1 MSRQGALEDERG
13 FTLAEVVVVIILMGI
28 LFTIATSTWFGVI
41 DSRRVDSATY
51 EVAAALRSAHTQA
64 TNRLAN
70 YSFVVPTNG
79 SSTYQIGP
87 TGGTL
92 VTKTLPEG
100 TQIASATNIVF
111 KANGEAQVASGAPS
125 PITIELSKD
134 TTNNHT
140 VQFNSTTSRVKVVL

>member
-1 MSRQGALEDERG
+1 MSRQGAWKGQQG
-13 FTLAEVVVVIILMGI
+13 FTLIELLIVIVIMGMIL
-28 LFTIATSTWFGVI
+28 TIATSSWFGVI
-41 DSRRVDSATY
+41 DSRRVDSATNQ
-51 EVAAALRSAHTQA
+51 VAAALRTEHTRA

-70 YSFVVPTNG
+70 YSFVVPNDN

-92 VTKTLPEG
+92 ATETLPEG

>member
-1 MSRQGALEDERG
+1 MSRQGAWEDERG
-13 FTLAEVVVVIILMGI
+13 FTLVELLIVIVIMGI
-28 LFTIATSTWFGVI
+28 VLGIATSSWFGAVE
-41 DSRRVDSATY
+41 SRKVDSATNQ
-51 EVAAALRSAHTQA
+51 VAAALRTEHTRA

-70 YSFVVPTNG
+70 YSFVVPAG
-79 SSTYQIGP
+79 PSSTYQIGP
-87 TGGTL
+87 TGGPLATE
-92 VTKTLPEG
+92 TLPEG
-100 TQIASATNIVF
+100 TQIASATNIAF